1 VVRDGMCQE
10 GIRLRV
16 FLMCA
21 ETGLCLALRQFFLQE
36 PELTLVGE
44 AADAASCLAQVEVVQ
59 ADLLVLDRDLPGL
72 QTVDLLSAL
81 HGLDDPPKVVIF
93 GRSPKSC
100 REALTAGADAFVCRE
115 EPVEQLLLTIEKVG
129 GLSPYF
135 AA

>member
-1 VVRDGMCQE
+1 VGQE
-10 GIRLRV
+10 GIGLRV
-16 FLMCA
+16 FLMCG
-21 ETGLCLALRQFFLQE
+21 EKGLCLALRRFFLQE

-44 AADAASCLAQVEVVQ
+44 AADAASCLARVNGVQ
-59 ADLLVLDRDLPGL
+59 ADLLLLDGDLPGL
-72 QTVDLLSAL
+72 QTADLLSAL
-81 HGLDDPPKVVIF
+81 YRLDDPPKVVVF

-135 AA
+135 VA